1 MKSGYFSKV
10 VVVTGGVHGIG
21 RCLAETFAAKGAH
34 VAVIDRDG
42 EEGARL
48 ASSLPGGGHLFVHG
62 DVGKKEDME
71 AFAAQVLARYGH
83 VDVLVN
89 NACFSKGGLLGGCP
103 YEDFM
108 EVLRVGVAAPYEL
121 ARLFMDRFGEGGAI
135 VNIASTRAEQSMP
148 DTESYSAAKG
158 GIAALTHAM
167 AMSLASRG
175 IRVNCISPGWIQTEV
190 AGAALSEAD
199 ERQHP
204 AGRAGVPED
213 VAKLA
218 LFLCGP
224 DAGFINAQN
233 VTADGGMSRQM
244 IYHGEHGWSY
254 CPGETAGE

>member
-1 MKSGYFSKV
+1 MKSGYFSKI

-42 EEGARL
+42 KNGAL
-48 ASSLPGGGHLFVHG
+48 LEASLPGGGHLFMHG
-62 DVGKKEDME
+62 DVGKKEDLAE
-71 AFAAQVLARYGH
+71 FADRVLERYGH

-89 NACFSKGGLLGGCP
+89 NACFGRGGLIGGCS
-103 YEDFM
+103 YEEFM

-121 ARLFMDRFGEGGAI
+121 ARLLMDHFGEGGAI

-148 DTESYSAAKG
+148 GTESYSAAKG
-158 GIAALTHAM
+158 GISALTHAM

-175 IRVNCISPGWIQTEV
+175 IRVNCISPGWIQTEA
-190 AGAALSEAD
+190 AGAALGEAD
-199 ERQHP
+199 DKQHP

-213 VAKLA
+213 IAKLA

-244 IYHGEHGWSY
+244 TYHGEHGWSY
-254 CPGETAGE
+254 DPRAAH